1 MTLVQANKPR
11 GTHMLATVLRYVVA
25 VKLCLL
31 LARDLTAY
39 RHNFVKRL
47 RQYNTET
54 VTNPENLKSPN
65 VGRVMSKIIF
75 ISKAQI
81 VVAAASAAITVDMA
95 IGLTYDFMSIAYLPL
110 KYLPIT
116 RAESVSLKCSRTAK

>member
-54 VTNPENLKSPN
+54 VTLRNPENLTAHN
-65 VGRVMSKIIF
+65 VIRGMPKIIF

-95 IGLTYDFMSIAYLPL
+95 IGLTYDFMSIVN
-110 KYLPIT
+110 
-116 RAESVSLKCSRTAK
+116 ENSLDVRPCKRLHL